1 MTLPGILL
9 GFVISSLYGALFH
22 LVRDGTMRRLLGYL
36 VLAWVGFAVGHLIG
50 AWRGWIFLT
59 VGPLN
64 LGMGTLGSSILL
76 GIGDWLSRIEAG
88 RQSGV

>member
-9 GFVISSLYGALFH
+9 GFLISSLYGVLFH
-22 LVRDGTMRRLLGYL
+22 LVRDGHVRRLMLYL
-36 VLAWVGFAVGHLIG
+36 ALAWSGFWLGQLLG
-50 AWRGWIFLT
+50 AWRGWIFLK

-64 LGMGTLGSSILL
+64 LGMGTLGSLVLL
-76 GIGDWLSRIEAG
+76 AIGEWLSRGEAG